1 MRLRPPRSTLSV
13 TLLPYTTLFRSPSL
27 SVTVL
32 GQPGPRRIL
41 AIQWEMAQLH
51 LEQRIEKLHQRR
63 QPIRSTDDRI
73 ARHAMQQGELA
84 FDSFRV
90 SQDCRFEAV
99 IALHPDQYF
108 QRRIRLGDLEKM
120 GVQAIEFIRRNPTVY
135 LERLDFVV
143 ARNAVDGLRVRGIA
157 LTLHPGER
165 AVTLGDRIDLVRHV
179 RQ

>member
-1 MRLRPPRSTLSV
+1 
-13 TLLPYTTLFRSPSL
+13 
-27 SVTVL
+27 
-32 GQPGPRRIL
+32 
-41 AIQWEMAQLH
+41 MAQLH

-120 GVQAIEFIRRNPTVY
+120 GVQAIRSEEHTSELQTIMRTTY
-135 LERLDFVV
+135 
-143 ARNAVDGLRVRGIA
+143 AVCHLN
-157 LTLHPGER
+157 
-165 AVTLGDRIDLVRHV
+165 
-179 RQ
+179 

>member
-1 MRLRPPRSTLSV
+1 
-13 TLLPYTTLFRSPSL
+13 
-27 SVTVL
+27 
-32 GQPGPRRIL
+32 
-41 AIQWEMAQLH
+41 
-51 LEQRIEKLHQRR
+51 
-63 QPIRSTDDRI
+63 
-73 ARHAMQQGELA
+73 MQQGELA

-165 AVTLGDRIDLVRHV
+165 AVTRGARIDLVRQV
-179 RQ
+179 RQSRAFAARRTADPGLTTDAIDSAPLP